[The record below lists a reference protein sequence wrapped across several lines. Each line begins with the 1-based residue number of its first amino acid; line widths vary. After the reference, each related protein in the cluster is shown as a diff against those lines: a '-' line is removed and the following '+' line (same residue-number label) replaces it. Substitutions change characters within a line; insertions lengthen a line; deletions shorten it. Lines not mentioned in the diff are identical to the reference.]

1 MKSIFDN
8 TLQEELIARINS
20 LSAVNRSAW
29 GKMTLCQMLKHCSS
43 WDEWMLGINKL
54 VYKQAFIGMLFG
66 KTALKKLTK
75 DDRELD
81 KNTPTAKAFKPMDTD
96 CDIEQ
101 EKKEWVSLIRLYS
114 NYHNPGFIHIF
125 FGKMTREQV
134 GILAYKHTDHHLRQF
149 GA

>member
-1 MKSIFDN
+1 MKSIFASN
-8 TLQEELIARINS
+8 LQEELISRINS
-20 LSAVNRSAW
+20 LTTSSQARW

-43 WDEWMLGINKL
+43 WDEWMLGIHKP
-54 VYKQAFIGMLFG
+54 VYKQAIIGKLFG

-81 KNTPTAKAFKPMDTD
+81 KNTPTVSAFKPKDSN

-101 EKKEWVSLIRLYS
+101 EKKEWVSLIRQYS

-125 FGKMTREQV
+125 FGRMTREQV

-149 GA
+149 GV